1 MPLIFL
7 FLGVVTQLQVYPEV
21 FSMVERTEDLS
32 YNFHFLSS
40 PLDAA

>member
-1 MPLIFL
+1 MLLIFL

-21 FSMVERTEDLS
+21 LSMVERTKDLG

-40 PLDAA
+40 PPDAA